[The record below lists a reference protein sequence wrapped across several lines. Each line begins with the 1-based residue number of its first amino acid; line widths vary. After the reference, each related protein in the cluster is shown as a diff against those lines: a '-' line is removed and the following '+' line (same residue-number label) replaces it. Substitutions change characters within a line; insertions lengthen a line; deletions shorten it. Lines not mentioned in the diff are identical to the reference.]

1 MRKYVK
7 LVFLF
12 VGSLVVG
19 MNINTTNV
27 LAGWEEKICLFMLI
41 FISISV
47 LVLWRNQYVPDLVEI
62 LAGLPAGV
70 IISRQFNI
78 SITALLTVD
87 TIMVIITLA
96 MVIIWGNNRQ
106 TQKKQ

>member
-1 MRKYVK
+1 M
-7 LVFLF
+7 
-12 VGSLVVG
+12 
-19 MNINTTNV
+19 
-27 LAGWEEKICLFMLI
+27 
-41 FISISV
+41 
-47 LVLWRNQYVPDLVEI
+47 PDLVEI